1 MAEVIRMPRLTDTME
16 HGIILQW
23 YKQIGDQIKVD
34 DPIVEIETDK
44 AAMDLDSYWKGYL
57 LYQGGQNG
65 NEINDGI
72 YHGVEPYFSVKLKH
86 LHYKVYEVNEIYTE
100 IKL

>member
-23 YKQIGDQIKVD
+23 YKQIGDQIKID

-44 AAMDLDSYWKGYL
+44 DFFD
-57 LYQGGQNG
+57 
-65 NEINDGI
+65 D
-72 YHGVEPYFSVKLKH
+72 F
-86 LHYKVYEVNEIYTE
+86 
-100 IKL
+100 

>member
-1 MAEVIRMPRLTDTME
+1 MAEIIRMPRLTDTME

-34 DPIVEIETDK
+34 DSIVEIETDK

-65 NEINDGI
+65 NEIN
-72 YHGVEPYFSVKLKH
+72 
-86 LHYKVYEVNEIYTE
+86 VNDILCIIGEQNENIND
-100 IKL
+100 LFR